1 MARLHWR
8 EANWSM
14 GQTMFPSPILLLTAG
29 LGRSYGGTWLNR
41 GLGINIMRS
50 DEHELR
56 NMFLNK
62 PSIIR

>member
-1 MARLHWR
+1 
-8 EANWSM
+8 M